1 MTSNRQLGLLPE
13 CTDQCG
19 SALHRTQ
26 SASRVTTYFSN
37 RFQTEVAEFAL
48 LGIAEQVLDRIEF
61 GGVTGKALKRDAA
74 VQRLDVFAHQATAMR
89 RQAVPNDQQLALD
102 RRCQSLEEFDQLRR
116 FNGTVEEAEVDA
128 PATGA
133 SDQRQLLPG
142 KAVLQ
147 DWRAAFGGP
156 GLDARRP
163 FAQSRF
169 VDEDNGSS
177 LAFGV
182 FFSAG
187 QRLVF
192 HSLMARSS
200 RCKARPVGRWLE
212 NPSSRTIRHTCVV
225 PNTWPNSRL
234 ISVPIR
240 ASVHTSVGKP
250 LVIAPAISILLSCL
264 RCSMSMEPG
273 RPSGR
278 RRHACRS
285 PASFFAQIDTVCRLT
300 SHARAT
306 SACITP
312 RASIC
317 MPRRRR
323 ASSSLKSRLYR
334 FVAMRTLRS
343 NDTSNNRRA
352 ISHRDG
358 LSRTFVIREERSI
371 SGIATRA

>member
-1 MTSNRQLGLLPE
+1 MHRSVW
-13 CTDQCG
+13 

-156 GLDARRP
+156 G
-163 FAQSRF
+163 
-169 VDEDNGSS
+169 

-343 NDTSNNRRA
+343 NDTSNNVQHTQTVVTHLRN
-352 ISHRDG
+352 SQ
-358 LSRTFVIREERSI
+358 
-371 SGIATRA
+371 